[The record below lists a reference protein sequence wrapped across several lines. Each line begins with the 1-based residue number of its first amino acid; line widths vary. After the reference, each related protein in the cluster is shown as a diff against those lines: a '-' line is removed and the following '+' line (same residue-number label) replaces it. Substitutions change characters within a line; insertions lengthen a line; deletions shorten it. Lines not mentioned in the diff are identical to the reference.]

1 MIDEPVGVAHD
12 CGFPRFAVGQRR
24 QIGRTGRRYFQR
36 RCRAGGHQC
45 EIRARFL
52 RAETAHFGLWQMG
65 ALMHTS
71 GVGELKPKGLQY
83 TSQHMADAGHQE
95 ASMPEINTRFLFTLA
110 LEIQVSSLGDTPYG
124 RRRMFHFDGGSF
136 DGPKLKGKVLPGGG
150 GWSFIRRD
158 DVMEVDARLILDTN
172 DNHQIYAAW
181 KGLRHGPKE
190 VMDRLY
196 QGELVDPGAYYFR
209 TTPYFETSSE
219 KYSWMNRI
227 CSIASGSLSANARTL
242 DVFQV
247 L

>member
-1 MIDEPVGVAHD
+1 MLEMIDEPVRVAHD
-12 CGFPRFAVGQRR
+12 CGFLPFEKTTNREGLAVDIFRAAAALTGINVKFAPFPSSRDSS
-24 QIGRTGRRYFQR
+24 YWP
-36 RCRAGGHQC
+36 
-45 EIRARFL
+45 
-52 RAETAHFGLWQMG
+52 WQMG

-83 TSQHMADAGHQE
+83 TSQHTADASHQE

-150 GWSFIRRD
+150 GWSLIRRD
-158 DVMEVDARLILDTN
+158 DVMEVDARLILETN

-196 QGELVDPGAYYFR
+196 QGEIVDPGAYYFR

>member
-1 MIDEPVGVAHD
+1 VVAD
-12 CGFPRFAVGQRR
+12 
-24 QIGRTGRRYFQR
+24 
-36 RCRAGGHQC
+36 
-45 EIRARFL
+45 L
-52 RAETAHFGLWQMG
+52 RADRKAY
-65 ALMHTS
+65 
-71 GVGELKPKGLQY
+71 KGLHY
-83 TSQHMADAGHQE
+83 ISQHMADTSHQE
-95 ASMPEINTRFLFTLA
+95 ASMPEINTRFLFTLD

-124 RRRMFHFDGGSF
+124 RRRMFHFDSGSF
-136 DGPKLKGKVLPGGG
+136 DGPKLKGKVLSGGG
-150 GWSFIRRD
+150 GWSLIRRD
-158 DVMEVDARLILDTN
+158 DVMEVDARLILETN

-196 QGELVDPGAYYFR
+196 QGEIVDPGAYYFR

>member
-1 MIDEPVGVAHD
+1 M
-12 CGFPRFAVGQRR
+12 RSRS
-24 QIGRTGRRYFQR
+24 
-36 RCRAGGHQC
+36 
-45 EIRARFL
+45 
-52 RAETAHFGLWQMG
+52 MG
-65 ALMHTS
+65 AC
-71 GVGELKPKGLQY
+71 ELKPKGSKKI
-83 TSQHMADAGHQE
+83 SQHMTDVSHQE

-136 DGPKLKGKVLPGGG
+136 DGPKLRGKVLPGGG
-150 GWSFIRRD
+150 GWSLIRRD
-158 DVMEVDARLILDTN
+158 DVMEVDARLVLETN

-190 VMDRLY
+190 IMDRLY
-196 QGELVDPGAYYFR
+196 QGAIVDSEAYYFR